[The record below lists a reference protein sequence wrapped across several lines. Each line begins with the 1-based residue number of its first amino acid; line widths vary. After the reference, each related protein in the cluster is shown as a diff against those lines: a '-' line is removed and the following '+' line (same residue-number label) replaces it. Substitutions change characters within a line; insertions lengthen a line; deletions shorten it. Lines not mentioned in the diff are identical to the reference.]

1 MLLNVF
7 YKTLYN
13 TAWDGMLDG
22 WRVLLIEIED
32 YFLSFMQRP
41 CVEGEMG
48 HRDLTVMR
56 SLGVSIFTKS
66 TGSLVHLSLRGRF
79 IEPCPGFMEVRLT
92 TMYRERA
99 KGAWPGFIEEGA
111 ASILDLF
118 FTPDDPYA
126 LTVRIVDPPRVFP
139 IPAGIPDAT
148 KPWKTTTRG
157 HYKGTL
163 GGQNI
168 ELVWVESD
176 RQWELRSV
184 KYSGAFQAQAMAWEG
199 LREPTTRAMYLSL
212 CMAYVSLPN
221 QSQGMKAARRD
232 ALAMFK
238 RDYEDFQDAFKL
250 LDKRAGL

>member
-7 YKTLYN
+7 YKTLHN

-22 WRVLLIEIED
+22 WRMLLIEVED

-41 CVEGEMG
+41 CVEGELG
-48 HRDLTVMR
+48 YNDLTVMR

-79 IEPCPGFMEVRLT
+79 IEPCPGFVEVRLP
-92 TMYRERA
+92 TMYRQRD
-99 KGAWPGFIEEGA
+99 KGEWPGFIEESD
-111 ASILDLF
+111 ASILNLF

-126 LTVRIVDPPRVFP
+126 LTVRIVDPPRSFP
-139 IPAGIPDAT
+139 LPAGIPDT
-148 KPWKTTTRG
+148 TRSWKTMTTG
-157 HYKGTL
+157 HYKGSV
-163 GGQNI
+163 GGQKI

-184 KYSGAFQAQAMAWEG
+184 KHSGAFQAQAMAWEG
-199 LREPTTRAMYLSL
+199 LREPTTRAMYITL

-238 RDYEDFQDAFKL
+238 RDYEDFQREFEL
-250 LDKRAGL
+250 LGKSA